1 MSNCATDFAFANQEE
16 AFAVLETSCGTLTKP
31 AVTDR
36 IFTVGPVDFG
46 QERELL
52 EDMQIRA
59 AASQLPSIKA
69 RLLTGDFSFET
80 YVKPS
85 GTPGTAPEHD
95 KLFQCL
101 MGVKTPT
108 PGVKVEY
115 TLANQLDSLTFWAK
129 KGHTVFALRGATIE
143 SAEFTI
149 TGDAVASIRWSGKLM
164 ERLWAGETPADDTC
178 GPDKTVIQLPS
189 KGAQRFV
196 KGMFVTIGTDDN
208 TDAGYELTDVNYTN
222 DTITISPALVTDQGV
237 NPIIYPFWPVAATEV
252 GEPAHGKLGIVTVSG
267 QPAIVTQAVLT
278 LTNNIKYYDNEKND
292 VWTAE
297 RFGRPGKRLVEGTLT
312 VFFLKQGPSYFYRS
326 DYRITDALII
336 PVGNVA
342 GKIMEISVPYAEY
355 KAPKIT
361 GTEEFQQEIGF
372 KAVASGALNDELKIT
387 FK

>member
-1 MSNCATDFAFANQEE
+1 MNCASDLAYANQEE
-16 AFAVLETSCGTLTKP
+16 AYAILETSCGTLKKP
-31 AVTDR
+31 TTADR
-36 IFTVGPVDFG
+36 IYTVGPVDFG

-59 AASQLPSIKA
+59 SASQLPSIRA
-69 RLLTGDFSFET
+69 RLLTGDFSFTT

-85 GTPGTAPEHD
+85 GVLGTAPEHA
-95 KLFQCL
+95 KLFRCL
-101 MGVKTPT
+101 MGLETPD

-115 TLANQLDSLTFWAK
+115 TLQDQLDSLSFWCK
-129 KGHTVFALRGATIE
+129 KGHTVFAMRGATIE

-149 TGDAVASIRWSGKLM
+149 AGDAIASIRWSGKFM
-164 ERLWAGETPADDTC
+164 ERLWAGETPALDTC
-178 GPDKTVIQLPS
+178 GIGKTTIQLPS
-189 KGAQRFV
+189 KGAQRYV
-196 KGMFVTIGTDDN
+196 VGMYVTVGTDHN
-208 TDAGYELTDVNYTN
+208 TQAGYLLTGVNYTN
-222 DTITISPALVTDQGV
+222 DTITISPSLVTNQGV
-237 NPIIYPFWPVAATEV
+237 NPTIYPFWPVSVAEV
-252 GEPAHGKLGIVTVSG
+252 GVPEHGKLGIVTITG
-267 QPAIVTQAVLT
+267 QNAIVTQAVLT

-292 VWTAE
+292 AWTAE
-297 RFGRPGKRLVEGTLT
+297 RFGRPGKRLAEGTLT

-342 GKIMEISVPYAEY
+342 GKIMEISIPYAEY

-372 KAVASGALNDELKIT
+372 KAVASATLNDEMKVT